1 MIELVV
7 AIVLLGILAAVVVPR
22 VGGGSGFDERGLR
35 DQTQAALRYA
45 QKSAIA
51 ARRTACAIFST
62 AATPHRVS
70 LRIASAFGAADCS
83 TGSALLLPDG
93 ASEPLYRPENMGGVP
108 ALPFRAKGSIGMV
121 HSLGNPDDGSS
132 EFFILL
138 NDVQPGSKLQTQAR
152 RRADAAA
159 QP

>member
-51 ARRTACAIFST
+51 ARRTACATFST

-83 TGSALLLPDG
+83 AGSALLLPDG
-93 ASEPLYRPENMGGVP
+93 ASKVEASGGATFSAAP
-108 ALPFRAKGSIGMV
+108 ASIVFDANGRAAVATVSVTNLSATLDIRVEAETGYV
-121 HSLGNPDDGSS
+121 H
-132 EFFILL
+132 
-138 NDVQPGSKLQTQAR
+138 
-152 RRADAAA
+152 
-159 QP
+159 

>member
-51 ARRTACAIFST
+51 ARRTACATFST

-83 TGSALLLPDG
+83 AGSALLLPDG
-93 ASEPLYRPENMGGVP
+93 ASEVVASGGATFSAAP
-108 ALPFRAKGSIGMV
+108 ASIVFDANGRAALATVSVTNLSATLDIRIRVEAETGYV
-121 HSLGNPDDGSS
+121 H
-132 EFFILL
+132 
-138 NDVQPGSKLQTQAR
+138 
-152 RRADAAA
+152 
-159 QP
+159 

>member
-51 ARRTACAIFST
+51 ARRTACATFST

-83 TGSALLLPDG
+83 AGSALLLPDG
-93 ASEPLYRPENMGGVP
+93 AREVVASGGATFSAAP
-108 ALPFRAKGSIGMV
+108 ASIVFDANGRAALATVSVTNLSATLDIRVEAETGYV
-121 HSLGNPDDGSS
+121 H
-132 EFFILL
+132 
-138 NDVQPGSKLQTQAR
+138 
-152 RRADAAA
+152 
-159 QP
+159 

>member
-93 ASEPLYRPENMGGVP
+93 ASVVVASGGATFSAAP
-108 ALPFRAKGSIGMV
+108 ASIVFDANGRAAVATVSVKNLSATLDIRVEAETGYV
-121 HSLGNPDDGSS
+121 H
-132 EFFILL
+132 
-138 NDVQPGSKLQTQAR
+138 
-152 RRADAAA
+152 
-159 QP
+159 

>member
-1 MIELVV
+1 MKPSSVLLRCRGFSMIELVV

-93 ASEPLYRPENMGGVP
+93 ASEVVASGGATFSAAP
-108 ALPFRAKGSIGMV
+108 ASIVFDANGRAALATVSVTNLSATLDIRVEAETGYV
-121 HSLGNPDDGSS
+121 H
-132 EFFILL
+132 
-138 NDVQPGSKLQTQAR
+138 
-152 RRADAAA
+152 
-159 QP
+159 